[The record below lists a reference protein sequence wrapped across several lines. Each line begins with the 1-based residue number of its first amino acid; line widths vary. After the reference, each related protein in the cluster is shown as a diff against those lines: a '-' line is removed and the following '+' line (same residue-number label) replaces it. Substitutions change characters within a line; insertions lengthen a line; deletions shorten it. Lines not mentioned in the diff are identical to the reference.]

1 MRRREFIAALGGSAL
16 SVFLC
21 VGAEAQDGSYGV
33 GHGNWHQGF
42 YSKLQRNDGK
52 GSCCNLLD
60 CRPTKSRMVRTTTKS
75 NWMANGCGFPLTRLT
90 T

>member
-33 GHGNWHQGF
+33 GHVTGIRGSTRS
-42 YSKLQRNDGK
+42 SKEMTAK
-52 GSCCNLLD
+52 
-60 CRPTKSRMVRTTTKS
+60 VRAAT
-75 NWMANGCGFPLTRLT
+75 
-90 T
+90 